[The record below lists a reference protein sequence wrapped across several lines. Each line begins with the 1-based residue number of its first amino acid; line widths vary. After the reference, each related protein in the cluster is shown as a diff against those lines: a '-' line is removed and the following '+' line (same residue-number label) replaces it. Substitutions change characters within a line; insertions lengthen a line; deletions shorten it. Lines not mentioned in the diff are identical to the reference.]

1 MGLLFLL
8 VFGALLLISAVALLR
23 SLRERGEESR
33 DRHERFK
40 RELRALW
47 IGASVF
53 WLAEVPA
60 AGERPDIG
68 VADVGHL
75 GEALGQEGGRRFGR
89 PSVHPGE

>member
-1 MGLLFLL
+1 MSGLRQLSASQQVGLLFLL

-23 SLRERGEESR
+23 SLREHGEESR

-53 WLAEVPA
+53 WLAWVSGA
-60 AGERPDIG
+60 AGATLLFG
-68 VADVGHL
+68 VL
-75 GEALGQEGGRRFGR
+75 SFLALR
-89 PSVHPGE
+89 